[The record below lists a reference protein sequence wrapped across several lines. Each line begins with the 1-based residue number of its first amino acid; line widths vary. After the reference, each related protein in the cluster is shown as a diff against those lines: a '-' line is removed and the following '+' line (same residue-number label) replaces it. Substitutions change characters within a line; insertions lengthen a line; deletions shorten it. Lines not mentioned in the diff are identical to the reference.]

1 MYSPQL
7 QDIMLAQQRIMR
19 VVYRTP
25 LSRNASLSDRYNANI
40 FLKREDLQ
48 EVRSYKIRGAY
59 NKITSLT
66 NEQRSNGVVC
76 ASAGNHAQ
84 GVAYACKALNIR
96 GVIFMPN
103 PTPQQ
108 KRDQVKMFGKE
119 NVEVI
124 LTGDTFDDAYN
135 EAVKFCENNKMT
147 FIHPFNDEKVIEG
160 QATVALDILEDTK
173 APIDYLFVPIGG
185 GGLASGVASVFK
197 MLSPDTKI
205 IGVEPSGAA
214 SMKASIDKGQVTEL
228 KTIDT
233 FADGVAVRKA
243 GNLNFEIC
251 KNLLDDIITVPEG
264 LICGEILKLY
274 NQSAIVVEPAGAVS
288 VAGLN
293 IYKEKLEGKNVVC
306 VISGSNNDITRME
319 EIKERSLLFEGLK
332 HYFIVRFPQRAGA
345 LREFL
350 EKVLG
355 PNDDIAHFEYKRKTY
370 GEKGPALIGIELC
383 NQKDLQPLIERMK
396 EQGITFEY
404 LNDRPDFFQ
413 FLV

>member
-19 VVYRTP
+19 VVCRTP

-40 FLKREDLQ
+40 TLKREDLQ

-59 NKITSLT
+59 NKITSLS
-66 NEQRSNGVVC
+66 NEQHSNGVVC

-108 KRDQVKMFGKE
+108 KRDHVKMFGEE

-135 EAVKFCENNKMT
+135 EAVKFCESNKMT

-160 QATVALDILEDTK
+160 QATVALDIIEDSKTT
-173 APIDYLFVPIGG
+173 IDYLFVPIGG

-197 MLSPDTKI
+197 MLSPNTKI

-214 SMKASIDKGQVTEL
+214 SMKASIDNGAITEL
-228 KTIDT
+228 KNIDT
-233 FADGVAVRKA
+233 FADGVAVRKV

-251 KNLLDDIITVPEG
+251 RNLLDDIIVVPEG

-293 IYKEKLEGKNVVC
+293 IYKDKIEGKNVVC

-383 NQKDLQPLIERMK
+383 NHKDLLPLIERMK
-396 EQGITFEY
+396 GQGITFEY